1 MGFQFIGA
9 DADQPFLLPPDPRDW
24 LPPDHLAWA
33 VRRAVEGLD
42 LSGFLSSYRSD
53 GVGRPAY
60 HPRVMVGLVCYCYC
74 KGIRSSRRIQAAC
87 VDDLGCRVLTG
98 NRQPDH
104 ATVARF
110 VRRHASA
117 LKGLFVQVLVV
128 LAGDGLVEVDVV
140 AADGTKVKAN
150 ASMAANRTAERL
162 QADIEGLQAL
172 LEAEVACWLVQAQ
185 AADAAEDG
193 QGDGGQGPGGGVAGG
208 QARRRTAERLARAR
222 QARGLLAERGS
233 KAAQAVA
240 EARVRVGQARA
251 RLAGQVA
258 AQQARLERYRL
269 RGRLRVEG
277 GRVTASGWRGGP
289 PVPVEQ
295 ARGVR
300 RARGGL
306 QRAQRGL
313 RRAQAMAD
321 AAKANTTDPSSRVML
336 AKHGGYEQD
345 DNLQVL
351 ANRHQVIL
359 AVGTHDN
366 PTDVG
371 GLHPLLQAARANLDA
386 AGIPGR
392 IGAALAD
399 SGYAAS
405 DNFTSPCEARLY
417 VAVHHQAAQTG
428 RGDPC
433 DKPMP
438 AGWQQM
444 AQRMATDEAKRLYRQ
459 RAQMIE
465 PAFAQLFG
473 RLGRQLHYRGD
484 MVDVELHLWAMTH
497 NLLKHIR
504 HLTRPASAVPAPA
517 LAA

>member
-1 MGFQFIGA
+1 MGFHFIGA

-33 VRRAVEGLD
+33 VRAAVAGLD
-42 LSGFLSSYRSD
+42 LSAFLSSYRSD

-60 HPRVMVGLVCYCYC
+60 DPRVMVGLVCYCCC

-87 VDDLGCRVLTG
+87 YDDVGARVLTG
-98 NRQPDH
+98 NHQPDH

-110 VRRHASA
+110 VRRHAAA
-117 LKGLFVQVLVV
+117 LKGLFVQVLGV
-128 LAGDGLVEVDVV
+128 LAADGLVEVDVV

-150 ASMAANRTAERL
+150 ASMAANRGVGQL
-162 QADIEGLQAL
+162 QADIAELERL
-172 LEAEVACWLVQAQ
+172 LEAEVAAWLAEAQ
-185 AADAAEDG
+185 AADARDDG
-193 QGDGGQGPGGGVAGG
+193 DEGPSGGGHGGGRPAGRG
-208 QARRRTAERLARAR
+208 RTAERLGRAR
-222 QARGLLAERGS
+222 QALGRLQQRSG
-233 KAAQAVA
+233 KATRAVA
-240 EARVRVGQARA
+240 EAAMRVEQARA
-251 RLAGQVA
+251 RLARQVA
-258 AQQARLERYRL
+258 AQQARLERYRQA
-269 RGRLRVEG
+269 GRVRVQG
-277 GRVTASGWRGGP
+277 GRVTGAGWRGGP

-306 QRAQRGL
+306 ARAQQGL
-313 RRAQAMAD
+313 RRAQAMVAGG
-321 AAKANTTDPSSRVML
+321 KANPTDPASRVML

-345 DNLQVL
+345 YNVQAL

-359 AVGTHDN
+359 AIDTHDN

-371 GLHPLLQAARANLDA
+371 GLHPLLRSGRANLDA
-386 AGIPGR
+386 AGLPAP

-399 SGYAAS
+399 SGYAS
-405 DNFTSPCEARLY
+405 TDNFTSDCEPTLY
-417 VAVHHQAAQTG
+417 VAVHHEAAQTG
-428 RGDPC
+428 RAQPC

-438 AGWQQM
+438 DGWQAM
-444 AQRMATDEAKRLYRQ
+444 AERMATEQAKQLYRR

-465 PAFAQLFG
+465 PVFAQLFA
-473 RLGRQLHYRGD
+473 RLGRTLNYRGD

-504 HLTRPASAVPAPA
+504 HAARQASTPASPA